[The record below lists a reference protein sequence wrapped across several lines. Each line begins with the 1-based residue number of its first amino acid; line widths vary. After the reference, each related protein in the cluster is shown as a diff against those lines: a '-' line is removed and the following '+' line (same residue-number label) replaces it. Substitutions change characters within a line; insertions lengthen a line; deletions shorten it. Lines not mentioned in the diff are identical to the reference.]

1 MVVLTTEVKIYNN
14 TEDEMEITTKDID
27 VSSMLLLPRRLMV
40 GIDGGLSSSS
50 SSSSKTGINLHIPCC
65 RSSIIIVVGNLDA
78 QPIRRSADD
87 VEDRA
92 MASRIYSSSSL
103 SSSMQCN
110 SGVNGNQIAHG

>member
-14 TEDEMEITTKDID
+14 MEDEMEITTKDID

-50 SSSSKTGINLHIPCC
+50 KTGINLHIPRR

-78 QPIRRSADD
+78 STHK
-87 VEDRA
+87 EE
-92 MASRIYSSSSL
+92 
-103 SSSMQCN
+103 C
-110 SGVNGNQIAHG
+110 G